1 MVKKRLLA
9 FVVVVV
15 VLFGVIAW
23 TSPSILKEVK
33 LGLDLKGGFEVLYEA
48 TPFENASAE
57 GGTGGGKV
65 TSEALKE
72 TAKSLEKRIN
82 ASGVAEPEVLPEGT
96 NRIRVRLAGVT
107 NEEEIRELLKKPI
120 NLTFRA
126 PDGTIKLDGTDFKEN
141 SAKLAFDDL
150 NRPVVTIELKDAQKF
165 TDVTTALVGSY
176 LAIYLDDEE
185 ISRPSVNYPITG
197 GSAQISVGDRAEAE
211 NLRDLINMGS
221 LPLKLTEKYQQSVGA
236 KLGLDSLKSTVT
248 AGIIGSLI
256 VLAFMIIVYRVPGFV
271 AGISIITYAWLL
283 ILVHNWMGATLTL
296 PGIAA
301 FVLGVGI
308 AVDAN
313 IITAERIKE
322 EIRSG
327 KSMFSSLKAG
337 SKSSFRTIMDANV
350 TSIIASVA
358 LYVIGDGAIKGFA
371 LTMIFSIIVSVLTN
385 IYLSRFLL
393 TMLVSSNAFMKP
405 KYYGVKEEDI
415 RAL

>member
-9 FVVVVV
+9 FVVVVI
-15 VLFGVIAW
+15 VLFGAIAW
-23 TSPSILKEVK
+23 TSPSILKDVK

-48 TPFENASAE
+48 TPFENGSAE
-57 GGTGGGKV
+57 DGTGGKV
-65 TSEALKE
+65 TPEALKE

-82 ASGVAEPEVLPEGT
+82 AEGVAEPEVLPEGS

-107 NEEEIRELLKKPI
+107 NEKEIRELLKKPI

-126 PDGTIKLDGTDFKEN
+126 PDGRIMLDGTDFKEN
-141 SAKLAFDDL
+141 SAKLVYDDL

-165 TDVTTALVGSY
+165 TDVTTELVGQY

-185 ISRPSVNYPITG
+185 ISSPRVNYPITG
-197 GSAQISVGDRAEAE
+197 GSAQISVTDRAEAE

-236 KLGLDSLKSTVT
+236 KLGLDSLRDTVT
-248 AGIIGSLI
+248 AGVIGSLI
-256 VLAFMIIVYRVPGFV
+256 VLVFMVIVFRVPGFV

-313 IITAERIKE
+313 IITSERIKE

-327 KSMFSSLKAG
+327 KSMYSSLKAG
-337 SKSSFRTIMDANV
+337 SKSSFRTIMDANI

-371 LTMIFSIIVSVLTN
+371 LTMIFSIIVSVITN

>member
-1 MVKKRLLA
+1 MVKKRLLT
-9 FVVVVV
+9 FVAVVV
-15 VLFGVIAW
+15 VLFAAIAW
-23 TSPSILKEVK
+23 TSPSILKDVK

-48 TPFENASAE
+48 SPFDE
-57 GGTGGGKV
+57 GGEV
-65 TSEALKE
+65 TPQTLKQTAQALQ
-72 TAKSLEKRIN
+72 KRIDQ
-82 ASGVAEPEVLPEGT
+82 SGVAEPEILTEGA
-96 NRIRVRLAGVT
+96 NRIRVRLPGVE
-107 NEEEIRELLKKPI
+107 NEEEIRELLAKPI

-126 PDGTIKLDGTDFKEN
+126 PDGTVMLDGRDFKEN
-141 SAKLAFDDL
+141 SAGVAYDNF
-150 NRPVVTIELKDAQKF
+150 NRPIVTIELKDGDKF
-165 TDVTTALVGSY
+165 YDVTSQLVGQRLS
-176 LAIYLDDEE
+176 IYLDEE
-185 ISRPSVNYPITG
+185 MISDPEVNYPISG
-197 GSAQISVGDRAEAE
+197 GSAQISLGNAKKAEAE
-211 NLRDLINMGS
+211 YLRDLINMGS
-221 LPLKLTEKYQQSVGA
+221 LPLKLTEKYTQSVGA
-236 KLGLDSLKSTVT
+236 KLGLNSLKDTVT
-248 AGIIGSLI
+248 AGVIGSLI
-256 VLAFMIIVYRVPGFV
+256 VLVFIVIVFRVPGFV

-283 ILVHNWMGATLTL
+283 VLVHNWLNATLTL

-327 KSMFSSLKAG
+327 KSMSSSLKAG
-337 SKSSFRTIMDANV
+337 SKNSFRTIMDANI

-393 TMLVSSNAFMKP
+393 SLLVNSKAFNKP
-405 KYYGVKEEDI
+405 KHYGVKEEQI

>member
-1 MVKKRLLA
+1 MVMKRLLA

-15 VLFGVIAW
+15 VLFGMIAW
-23 TSPSILKEVK
+23 TSPAILKEVK

-48 TPFENASAE
+48 TPFEE
-57 GGTGGGKV
+57 GGTV
-65 TSEALKE
+65 TPEALKQ

-82 ASGVAEPEVLPEGT
+82 ASGVTEPEVLPEGT
-96 NRIRVRLAGVT
+96 NRIRVRLPGVT
-107 NEEEIRELLKKPI
+107 NEEEIRELLAKPI

-126 PDGTIKLDGTDFKEN
+126 PDGTIMLNGTDFKEN
-141 SAKLAFDDL
+141 SAGVVSDEL

-185 ISRPSVNYPITG
+185 LSRPSVNFPITG
-197 GSAQISVGDRAEAE
+197 GSAQISLGNAERAEAE
-211 NLRDLINMGS
+211 ELRDLINMGS
-221 LPLKLTEKYQQSVGA
+221 LPLKLTEKYTQSVGA
-236 KLGLDSLKSTVT
+236 KLGLDSLESTVT
-248 AGIIGSLI
+248 AGVIGSLI
-256 VLAFMIIVYRVPGFV
+256 VLVFMVIIFRVPGFV

-283 ILVHNWMGATLTL
+283 LLVHNWMGATLTL

-313 IITAERIKE
+313 IITSERIKE
-322 EIRSG
+322 EIRTG
-327 KSMFSSLKAG
+327 KSMYSSLKAG
-337 SKSSFRTIMDANV
+337 SKSSFRTILDANV
-350 TSIIASVA
+350 TSIIASIA
-358 LYVIGDGAIKGFA
+358 LYVIGDGAIQGFA
-371 LTMIFSIIVSVLTN
+371 LTMIFSIIVSMLTN

-393 TMLVSSNAFMKP
+393 TLLVSSNAFMKP
-405 KYYGVKEEDI
+405 KYFGVKEEDI